1 MIKSLKIYNKHHHGA
16 WKGMHMI
23 EMETLGSRLKKL
35 RIDKKLKQWQMA
47 DLIGVNK
54 KQISAY
60 ENDTRQ
66 PSYDI
71 LIRIAQIFS
80 VSTDYLLGCR
90 LTRTIEAEG
99 LTTAEYH
106 LINQLVEG
114 MIEKNK
120 HLHDI

>member
-1 MIKSLKIYNKHHHGA
+1 
-16 WKGMHMI
+16 MI

-71 LIRIAQIFS
+71 FIIRIAQIFS